1 MANPPP
7 ADQIEI
13 DPQTLERLKGVSTAT
28 VATLLYKRGY
38 HNAFVQGVVPLGA
51 AAPGKTLVGPAY
63 TLRYIPARPDTDPI
77 EAFRER
83 DHPQR
88 VAVEECP
95 EGAVLVMDCRQDA
108 SAASAGSILLTRL
121 EMRGA
126 AGVVTDGGV
135 RDAAGA
141 GALEMPVFAARPSAP
156 TNLTKHHAVDIGLPI
171 ACGGVAVYPGDIV
184 LGDGDGVMILPRH
197 LADEIAAEAG
207 PMEDFEA
214 FVLEEVR
221 RNVPVIGL
229 YPPTDPDT
237 LERYETWRKDRQEK

>member
-1 MANPPP
+1 MPNPAP
-7 ADQIEI
+7 AETIPLH
-13 DPQTLERLKGVSTAT
+13 PQTLARLAEASTAT
-28 VATLLYKRGY
+28 VATLLYKRGH

-51 AAPGKTLVGPAY
+51 GKAPLVGPAY

-77 EAFRER
+77 QAFREP

-88 VAVEECP
+88 VAVETCP

-121 EMRGA
+121 EVRGA
-126 AGVVTDGGV
+126 AGVVTDGGI
-135 RDAAGA
+135 RDVAGA
-141 GALEMPVFAARPSAP
+141 AALAMPVFAARPSAP

-171 ACGGVAVYPGDIV
+171 ACGGVAVYPGDIM
-184 LGDGDGVMILPRH
+184 LGDGDGVMVIPRH
-197 LADEIAAEAG
+197 LADEIAAESVG
-207 PMEDFEA
+207 MERFEA

-221 RNVPVIGL
+221 RGVPIIGL

-237 LERYETWRKDRQEK
+237 NVRFEAWRARQDG